1 MGVRLIDVVANDKV
15 HEGRKEG
22 CLQALGRNRS
32 AVGSDTGEGGD
43 GREEEA
49 CSTSR
54 V

>member
-22 CLQALGRNRS
+22 GLQALGRNRS

-43 GREEEA
+43 GGEEEA